1 MTHIELSEAP
11 GTPTGLPAGTGS
23 VFRNRNFVWLWSA
36 QVLSQLA
43 SNMVLA
49 ALMAVV
55 VGATGSN
62 TANALLILTFLVPSV
77 VFSALAGVLVERSD
91 ARWIMILSN
100 LGRAL
105 GCAAFIALGANV
117 FAILLLNFAISTISA
132 FFGPAE
138 LIAIT
143 RLVERRHLMAANSIF
158 ILTVNATFGI
168 GFGVIGPLL
177 LTTLGANAVYIV
189 VSVMFALAAA
199 AIIPLPSVKPE
210 QTPKPFDASRT
221 MTHVLEEL
229 REGIAFVQ
237 NTPRISWSL
246 RYLGIGASI
255 IGVLGA
261 LGPGYATGV
270 LNLSAEDIFFIMGPA
285 GLGAVMGI
293 LFLNSFGQFIPRRLL
308 IDVGLLLTAAMLM
321 AIALVGPITD
331 LLSPALQPIEENLP
345 DLMGAFLS
353 VIALVIAIAFGA
365 GIAYALIAIP
375 AQTSLQEELP
385 PEVRGRI
392 FGILNTLL
400 SVASFFPVLIAPVIA
415 DVVDIFLPGWGIP
428 IVMMLLAGFMVWIGV
443 VSWRTNAALGL
454 HKRAVPES
462 AAGPTPDQA

>member
-1 MTHIELSEAP
+1 MTHIDLTDVEP
-11 GTPTGLPAGTGS
+11 GLPAGTGS
-23 VFRNRNFVWLWSA
+23 VFRNRNFVFLWSA

-55 VGATGSN
+55 VRATGSN
-62 TANALLILTFLVPSV
+62 TANALLILTFLVPAV

-100 LGRAL
+100 LGRAF
-105 GCAAFIALGANV
+105 GCALFIVLGANV
-117 FAILLLNFAISTISA
+117 FAILVLNFAISTISA

-138 LIAIT
+138 LTAIT

-168 GFGVIGPLL
+168 GFGVVGPLL
-177 LTTLGANAVYIV
+177 LTTLGPNAVYVV
-189 VSVMFALAAA
+189 VSVMFALAAM

-210 QTPKPFDASRT
+210 KTPRPFSAGQT

-237 NTPRISWSL
+237 RTPRISWSL

-261 LGPGYATGV
+261 LGPGYASTV
-270 LNLSAEDIFFIMGPA
+270 LGLSPEDIFFIMGPA

-293 LFLNSFGQFIPRRLL
+293 LFLNSFGVLIPRRLL
-308 IDVGLLLTAAMLM
+308 IDVGLLLTSATLL
-321 AIALVGPITD
+321 AIALVGPVTD
-331 LLSPALQPIEENLP
+331 FVRPALAPIEENLP

-385 PEVRGRI
+385 PDVRGRI

-400 SVASFFPVLIAPVIA
+400 SVASFFPVLLAPVIA
-415 DVVDIFLPGWGIP
+415 DLVNLAAPGLGIP
-428 IVMMLLAGFMVWIGV
+428 FVLLALAGFMLWIGV

-454 HKRAVPES
+454 HQRVP
-462 AAGPTPDQA
+462 PDQIPGQSPDQV

>member
-1 MTHIELSEAP
+1 MTYIELTEEPA
-11 GTPTGLPAGTGS
+11 TGLPTGTGS
-23 VFRNRNFVWLWSA
+23 VFRQRNFVLLWSA

-55 VGATGSN
+55 VKTTGSN
-62 TANALLILTFLVPSV
+62 TANALLILTFLAPAV

-91 ARWIMILSN
+91 ARLIMMAAN
-100 LGRAL
+100 LGRAI
-105 GCAAFIALGANV
+105 GTVGFILIGANV
-117 FAILLLNFAISTISA
+117 LAILALNFVISTISA
-132 FFGPAE
+132 FFAPAE

-143 RLVERRHLMAANSIF
+143 RLLEKRHFMAANSIF

-177 LTTLGANAVYIV
+177 LTTLGADAVYV
-189 VSVMFALAAA
+189 VVAVLFALAAL
-199 AIIPLPSVKPE
+199 AIVPLPSVKPA
-210 QTPKPFDASRT
+210 QAPTPLQAGKAL
-221 MTHVLEEL
+221 THVVDEL

-237 NTPRISWSL
+237 RTPQISWSL

-261 LGPGYATGV
+261 LGPGFATTV
-270 LNLSAEDIFFIMGPA
+270 LGLRPEDIFFIMGPA

-293 LFLNSFGQFIPRRLL
+293 LFLNSFGQYLPRRLL
-308 IDVGLLLTAAMLM
+308 IDVGLVLVSAMLLG
-321 AIALVGPITD
+321 IALVRPIVD
-331 LLSPALQPIEENLP
+331 VLSPALQPIEQNLP
-345 DLMGAFLS
+345 NLLASALS
-353 VIALVIAIAFGA
+353 IVALVIAIAFGA

-385 PEVRGRI
+385 ANVRGRI

-400 SVASFFPVLIAPVIA
+400 SVASFFPVIAAPIIA
-415 DVVDIFLPGWGIP
+415 DLVDIVLPGLGIP
-428 IVMMLLAGFMVWIGV
+428 IVLLALSAFMAWVAFI
-443 VSWRTNAALGL
+443 SWRQNAAQGL
-454 HKRAVPES
+454 HKRTTGEAP
-462 AAGPTPDQA
+462 AP